1 MNLNNKNILIT
12 GGTGS
17 FGKSCINFIV
27 KNFNPK
33 KLAILSRDELKQFE
47 LSEDPILKKIKYLRF
62 FLGDIRDKDRLEMA
76 FKNIDLVIHAA
87 ALKQVP
93 AAEYNPMEFV
103 KTNIIGAENIIYAS
117 IANNVKKVVCLSTD
131 KAVNPINL
139 YGATKLAS
147 DKLFIAANNLSGK
160 KTKFSVVRYGN
171 VLGSRGSVIPFF
183 KSFKSKNQKKI
194 PITDFRMTRFFI
206 SLEDSVK
213 FVLQSINLMDGGEI
227 FIPKIPSV
235 KITDLAKAI
244 VPNCSFNLIGRRPG
258 EKISEILL
266 TKDEAINTIE
276 NKKCYIVTPQILEN
290 KKLKKYLIKNFK
302 KVDKEFEY
310 TSALNKELLSQHQ
323 IRNRCK
329 KLGIL

>member
-1 MNLNNKNILIT
+1 
-12 GGTGS
+12 
-17 FGKSCINFIV
+17 
-27 KNFNPK
+27 
-33 KLAILSRDELKQFE
+33 
-47 LSEDPILKKIKYLRF
+47 
-62 FLGDIRDKDRLEMA
+62 
-76 FKNIDLVIHAA
+76 
-87 ALKQVP
+87 
-93 AAEYNPMEFV
+93 
-103 KTNIIGAENIIYAS
+103 
-117 IANNVKKVVCLSTD
+117 
-131 KAVNPINL
+131 
-139 YGATKLAS
+139 
-147 DKLFIAANNLSGK
+147 
-160 KTKFSVVRYGN
+160 
-171 VLGSRGSVIPFF
+171 
-183 KSFKSKNQKKI
+183 
-194 PITDFRMTRFFI
+194 MTRFFI

-310 TSALNKELLSQHQ
+310 TSALNKEFLSQHQ
-323 IRNRCK
+323 IRNHCK